1 MQLFRWDEAKAAS
14 NKRKHGIAFDDAML
28 VFEDPYAL
36 FEQDRIVEGEI
47 RWRTLGMA
55 DDVTVLLVA
64 HTIREEGQNEIVR
77 IISARTATRTERIRY
92 GQNRYENLS

>member
-1 MQLFRWDEAKAAS
+1 MRLFRWDEAKAVS
-14 NKRKHGIAFDDAML
+14 NKRKHGMAFEEAML

-36 FEQDRIVEGEI
+36 FEQDRVVEGEM

-55 DDVTVLLVA
+55 EDATVLFVA

-77 IISARTATRTERIRY
+77 IISARRATRTERIRY
-92 GQNRYENLS
+92 GQNRDQDPG

>member
-1 MQLFRWDEAKAAS
+1 MLLFRWDEIKAAG
-14 NKRKHGIAFDDAML
+14 NKRKHGITFDDATR

-36 FEQDRIVEGEI
+36 FEQDRVVEGEI

-55 DDVTVLLVA
+55 GDATVLFVA

-77 IISARTATRTERIRY
+77 IISARRATRKEHTRY
-92 GQNRYENLS
+92 GQNRYQDPG